1 MASIFNALHIGYS
14 GLNAS
19 QVGINVT
26 GHNISNA
33 ETEGYTRQRVVQSA
47 AQPITVQPG
56 DIGNGTTVDAIVRV
70 FDSFVYDRYTST
82 SEEKAYSDFMR
93 QTMETLS
100 TYFPEIDDVG
110 IKADLHSYFD
120 MWESLAANPDNSAVK
135 VALAQQAQS
144 LADRISQT
152 RTQVRS
158 LQDEVNTQLEAAI
171 AEVNRLGAEI
181 ADLNRAIA
189 NSELANQN
197 NANDLRD
204 QRNQLELAMSKL
216 VGSDIFGNGTVTDA
230 TVDMNVSERSEHY
243 NIHVAGFNIVDG
255 ITFHPIGITNEYNAE
270 GFYDLYYE
278 RQDGQQIPFSYN
290 IQEGKVGAILDLRG
304 SDLDAATGLPTDG
317 TLQEVLD
324 MLDALAG
331 GLIESTN
338 NLYAASATS
347 RMQSGATGIT
357 STDPLINSGFNIR
370 EGSFDLVLYDV
381 DGNESA
387 RRTITIDALTSMD
400 DVVAQM
406 NAVIDDND
414 DGNITNDIASLLD
427 VNLLA
432 DGTLD
437 IAVSDPASGYTVAIE
452 DDLSSGYSG
461 GTNFAGALGLNRFF
475 TGSDA
480 TDIGLNRELREDPA
494 LISAHTAPQ
503 EGNNTLAQRMV
514 QLQFEDVSFDNGFR
528 GMTSDTLYGYFDVT
542 ATYVG
547 TTTNSVI
554 THNNAVTAQF
564 NAIEQEYATISKVSI
579 DEELTN
585 LIKYQTAYGAAAKII
600 TTIDQMMDTLLGIKK

>member
-1 MASIFNALHIGYS
+1 
-14 GLNAS
+14 
-19 QVGINVT
+19 
-26 GHNISNA
+26 
-33 ETEGYTRQRVVQSA
+33 
-47 AQPITVQPG
+47 
-56 DIGNGTTVDAIVRV
+56 
-70 FDSFVYDRYTST
+70 
-82 SEEKAYSDFMR
+82 
-93 QTMETLS
+93 
-100 TYFPEIDDVG
+100 
-110 IKADLHSYFD
+110 
-120 MWESLAANPDNSAVK
+120 
-135 VALAQQAQS
+135 
-144 LADRISQT
+144 
-152 RTQVRS
+152 
-158 LQDEVNTQLEAAI
+158 
-171 AEVNRLGAEI
+171 
-181 ADLNRAIA
+181 
-189 NSELANQN
+189 
-197 NANDLRD
+197 
-204 QRNQLELAMSKL
+204 
-216 VGSDIFGNGTVTDA
+216 
-230 TVDMNVSERSEHY
+230 
-243 NIHVAGFNIVDG
+243 
-255 ITFHPIGITNEYNAE
+255 
-270 GFYDLYYE
+270 
-278 RQDGQQIPFSYN
+278 
-290 IQEGKVGAILDLRG
+290 
-304 SDLDAATGLPTDG
+304 
-317 TLQEVLD
+317 

-414 DGNITNDIASLLD
+414 DGNITNDIASLLG
-427 VNLLA
+427 VTLLA

-494 LISAHTAPQ
+494 LISGHTAPQ

-554 THNNAVTAQF
+554 THNNAITAQY

>member
-144 LADRISQT
+144 LADRITQT

-331 GLIESTN
+331 GVIESTN

-414 DGNITNDIASLLD
+414 DGNITNDIASLLG
-427 VNLLA
+427 VTLLA

-494 LISAHTAPQ
+494 LISGHTAPQ

-554 THNNAVTAQF
+554 THNNAITAQY

>member
-414 DGNITNDIASLLD
+414 DGNITNDIASLLG
-427 VNLLA
+427 VTLLA

-494 LISAHTAPQ
+494 LISGHTAPQ

-554 THNNAVTAQF
+554 THNNAITAQY